1 MKALD
6 SAMEVA
12 GSDPLAAASAL
23 RARGVP
29 PELASAA
36 LTQVELR
43 RRAVAKF
50 GADAASMFFT
60 RAGLEQATRAV
71 VAERRARRLAAAGVR
86 TLADLGCGLGSD
98 AMAAA
103 RAGISVYA
111 VDADPET
118 AAMAAAN
125 AEALG
130 LDVRVECADATTVP
144 VERYDAVFAD
154 PARRKAGR
162 GRVFDPRSYSP
173 PWDFIASLPERVPR
187 TVLKLAPGI
196 DHGLLPPGAEGEW
209 TSVDGDL
216 VEAAF
221 WCGPLAEV
229 RRRATLLREKSDKSV
244 AKMGGAWL
252 GGAAGSGGAQVGG
265 AGRAGLGGAAVG
277 GAQVGGAEVGGAEL
291 GGAQMG
297 GAGVG
302 GAQVGGAEMD
312 GAQVGVSELTG
323 SGLEKA
329 PVGAVGAFLYDPDG
343 AVVRSHLVAELGA
356 VIGGRLGDP
365 EIAYLYTDEAVATPF
380 ARRLEITDVMPF
392 SLKRLR
398 ALLRERGVGRIEIRK
413 RGSALEPEQLRKDLR
428 LSGPHGASLVLTRVA
443 GAPTVILCRPI

>member
-1 MKALD
+1 MTWESTALLRTPEGVKALE

-36 LTQVELR
+36 LTQVDLR

-71 VAERRARRLAAAGVR
+71 VAERRARRLAEAGVK
-86 TLADLGCGLGSD
+86 TLADLGCGLGAD
-98 AMAAA
+98 ALAAA
-103 RAGISVYA
+103 RFGISVYA
-111 VDADPET
+111 VEADPET

-125 AEALG
+125 AEILG
-130 LDVRVECADATTVP
+130 LDVRVECADATSVA
-144 VERYDAVFAD
+144 VEKYDAVFAD

-162 GRVFDPRSYSP
+162 GRVFDPKSYSP
-173 PWDFIASLPERVPR
+173 PWDFIAGLPERVPR

-196 DHGLLPPGAEGEW
+196 DHDLLPPGAEGEW

-229 RRRATLLREKSDKSV
+229 PRRATLLREKSDKS
-244 AKMGGAWL
+244 GGTES
-252 GGAAGSGGAQVGG
+252 GAAGGGTARSGAARSGAAGDGAAGRGAAGDGVGAGGA
-265 AGRAGLGGAAVG
+265 R
-277 GAQVGGAEVGGAEL
+277 
-291 GGAQMG
+291 
-297 GAGVG
+297 
-302 GAQVGGAEMD
+302 
-312 GAQVGVSELTG
+312 VGVSELTG
-323 SGLEKA
+323 SGGEKA

-343 AVVRSHLVAELGA
+343 AVVRSHLVAELAAG
-356 VIGGRLGDP
+356 IGGRLGDP
-365 EIAYLYTDEAVATPF
+365 EIAYLYTDEAVDTPF
-380 ARRLEITDVMPF
+380 ARRLEVTDVMAF

-428 LSGPHGASLVLTRVA
+428 LSGPNGASLVLTRVA
-443 GAPTVILCRPI
+443 GAPTVLLCRPV